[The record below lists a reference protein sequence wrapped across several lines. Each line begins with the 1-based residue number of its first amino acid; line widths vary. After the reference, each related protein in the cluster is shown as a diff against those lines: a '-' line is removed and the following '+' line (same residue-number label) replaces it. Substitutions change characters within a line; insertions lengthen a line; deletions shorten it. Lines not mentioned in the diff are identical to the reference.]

1 MNNTSGT
8 PNPEASK
15 TSSPNNFMRLIKTL
29 GLFILL
35 IGLPA
40 FAWYFLNQGTQMRKE
55 VIARLEPKGTMG
67 NFQSVTDRDSLFYS
81 ESLLGKRWIIA
92 VIAADSSRQANVDI
106 FKNIKKQIGNEFS
119 FNVFSLIGLF
129 PGELIYEMSSV
140 LGIGSFEFWEKSYMA
155 ENHIYP
161 FASDAFDIPESYKNR
176 NLAILMDEQGRI
188 RRYYAIDDPQ
198 ELKSAIREIPVFLSL
213 KN

>member
-1 MNNTSGT
+1 MDNTSGT
-8 PNPEASK
+8 PNPEALK

-81 ESLLGKRWIIA
+81 ESLIGKRWIIA

-119 FNVFSLIGLF
+119 LNVFSLIGLF
-129 PGELIYEMSSV
+129 PGEFIYEMSSV
-140 LGIGSFEFWEKSYMA
+140 LGIGSLEFWEKSYMA

>member
-1 MNNTSGT
+1 MNNASGT
-8 PNPEASK
+8 PSSEATTASGTNK
-15 TSSPNNFMRLIKTL
+15 FTRLVRTV
-29 GLFILL
+29 GLLILL

-55 VIARLEPKGTMG
+55 VMARLEPKGNLG

-92 VIAADSSRQANVDI
+92 VIAADSSRQTNVEI

-119 FNVFSLIGLF
+119 LNVYSLIGLF
-129 PGELIYEMSSV
+129 PGELIYEMSTE
-140 LGIGSFEFWEKSYMA
+140 LGISSFDFWEKSYMA

-161 FASDAFDIPESYKNR
+161 FASDAFDIPESYRNK

-188 RRYYAIDDPQ
+188 RRYYAIDDQQ
-198 ELKSAIREIPVFLSL
+198 ELKNAIREIPVFLSL